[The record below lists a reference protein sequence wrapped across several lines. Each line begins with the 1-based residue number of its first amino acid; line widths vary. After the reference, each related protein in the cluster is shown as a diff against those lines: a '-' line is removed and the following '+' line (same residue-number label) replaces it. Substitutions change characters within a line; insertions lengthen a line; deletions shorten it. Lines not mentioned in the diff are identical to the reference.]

1 MKIEPYWPKIFAK
14 ALEGKDIS
22 SFFNFGGS
30 APSASAAT
38 EAPKA
43 AKDAPKKEEKKK

>member
-14 ALEGKDIS
+14 ALEGKDVS

-30 APSASAAT
+30 APSASAA
-38 EAPKA
+38 EAPQA